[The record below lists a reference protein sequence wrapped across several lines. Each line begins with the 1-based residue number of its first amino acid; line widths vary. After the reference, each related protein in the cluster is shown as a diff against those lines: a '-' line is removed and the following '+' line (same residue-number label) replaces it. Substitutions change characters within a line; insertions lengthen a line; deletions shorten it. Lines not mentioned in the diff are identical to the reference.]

1 MCAHNYFVTLWNS
14 NTALALVVQMV
25 CGTLSLATVRFMVS
39 VGRVAS
45 VRVKQPLRHG
55 NCLATPLML
64 QYPPTAQRGAI
75 AGIFGSSAAMT
86 HLRCEFAL

>member
-1 MCAHNYFVTLWNS
+1 MEFKHSPCPRGSYGLRHTFAGGGEVL
-14 NTALALVVQMV
+14 
-25 CGTLSLATVRFMVS
+25 VS
-39 VGRVAS
+39 VGRVAR

-64 QYPPTAQRGAI
+64 QYRPTAQRGAT
-75 AGIFGSSAAMT
+75 AGIFGSFAAMT